1 MVYEEY
7 DEEKIKRWF
16 REEGYEEG
24 IEAGIDAGRD
34 QERDDIIRRMLLK
47 SMNKEDIA
55 EVTNSPV
62 SYIEEI
68 EKEMLSAVHEESK
81 YTAE

>member
-16 REEGYEEG
+16 REEGQ
-24 IEAGIDAGRD
+24 D

>member
-1 MVYEEY
+1 MKEMIYEEY

-16 REEGYEEG
+16 REEGQE
-24 IEAGIDAGRD
+24 

-47 SMNKEDIA
+47 SMNKKDIA